1 MKFITEED
9 LRDLYKKQPFTD
21 YDLKEGERLTPGAR
35 QFLVDRGVDMY
46 DRNDPMA
53 VLDAQK
59 KEKAKAAQAAKTES
73 SSGCRNGKK
82 LCSRMKALQSL
93 FLLTARYLLDTDLC
107 LSQQLTG
114 LSRQFA
120 ALGSVSEGKCE
131 AVGLVCNAC
140 TGMNGE
146 NFSQCIG
153 DCFEITEFHMQMPKG
168 REMLL
173 LDRLRSELECFS
185 LDAQELIA
193 DEKLCQTL
201 EARLNEIINTI
212 SQMICGAMGGKECQR
227 KA

>member
-53 VLDAQK
+53 VLNAQK
-59 KEKAKAAQAAKTES
+59 EKVKTGHAAGS
-73 SSGCRNGKK
+73 GNPSGCGNGKK

-93 FLLTARYLLDTDLC
+93 FLLTARDLLETDLC

-114 LSRQFA
+114 LYRQFA

-131 AVGLVCNAC
+131 AAELVCNAC
-140 TGMNGE
+140 SGMNGD

-173 LDRLRSELECFS
+173 LARLRSELECFS
-185 LDAQELIA
+185 LDAEELIA
-193 DEKLCQTL
+193 DKKLWQNVD
-201 EARLNEIINTI
+201 ARLNEIINTI
-212 SQMICGAMGGKECQR
+212 SQMICEAMGGKECQR

>member
-59 KEKAKAAQAAKTES
+59 KEKAKAAQAAKTEP

-93 FLLTARYLLDTDLC
+93 
-107 LSQQLTG
+107 S
-114 LSRQFA
+114 S
-120 ALGSVSEGKCE
+120 
-131 AVGLVCNAC
+131 
-140 TGMNGE
+140 
-146 NFSQCIG
+146 
-153 DCFEITEFHMQMPKG
+153 
-168 REMLL
+168 
-173 LDRLRSELECFS
+173 
-185 LDAQELIA
+185 
-193 DEKLCQTL
+193 
-201 EARLNEIINTI
+201 
-212 SQMICGAMGGKECQR
+212 
-227 KA
+227 

>member
-82 LCSRMKALQSL
+82 LCAKHKSRRKRDCSAFILLQSFFP
-93 FLLTARYLLDTDLC
+93 FLHPEEDSVL
-107 LSQQLTG
+107 
-114 LSRQFA
+114 A
-120 ALGSVSEGKCE
+120 A
-131 AVGLVCNAC
+131 
-140 TGMNGE
+140 
-146 NFSQCIG
+146 
-153 DCFEITEFHMQMPKG
+153 
-168 REMLL
+168 
-173 LDRLRSELECFS
+173 
-185 LDAQELIA
+185 
-193 DEKLCQTL
+193 
-201 EARLNEIINTI
+201 
-212 SQMICGAMGGKECQR
+212 
-227 KA
+227 